1 MCLSRN
7 VTTLRRPCSV
17 KVSVEEGFENIS
29 VPTFHKIAVL
39 SHCPQRMNFAKICR
53 RKRMKTKTT
62 RSNYYVYM
70 YAKLKP
76 CRLIARSIIAANLI

>member
-53 RKRMKTKTT
+53 RKKNENKNNAIQLLCLYVREAKTMSTNRT
-62 RSNYYVYM
+62 LHNRS
-70 YAKLKP
+70 
-76 CRLIARSIIAANLI
+76 